1 MKKYIVIVC
10 ALTLIATSCS
20 KNPISQSNDQLISE
34 VEQETAI
41 PPDMSQWQTYTNDK
55 LGFKISYPP
64 SYKIQENPK
73 LDAPEYNPNYYKN
86 VVLLLS
92 NQEANE
98 KTYGLIYIRKT
109 RSSLKT
115 EVNNAFSW
123 FLNSMTKT
131 EDYWMFDYFTGSA
144 TDSNRVYI
152 KTNTTPRYPGD
163 EGTVTGDV
171 LIADVESSYNGDV
184 IPNTTTPDWIART
197 MNFTK

>member
-1 MKKYIVIVC
+1 
-10 ALTLIATSCS
+10 
-20 KNPISQSNDQLISE
+20 
-34 VEQETAI
+34 
-41 PPDMSQWQTYTNDK
+41 
-55 LGFKISYPP
+55 
-64 SYKIQENPK
+64 
-73 LDAPEYNPNYYKN
+73 
-86 VVLLLS
+86 VLLLS